1 MRKDSLTLS
10 SVFTAERSPVNVLDR
25 KTTLVR
31 EREKKK
37 GPKDTP
43 SKHKVGYPHRRQ
55 DNGCYETCEQ

>member
-10 SVFTAERSPVNVLDR
+10 SVFTAERSPVHVLDR

-31 EREKKK
+31 KKK
-37 GPKDTP
+37 APKDTP